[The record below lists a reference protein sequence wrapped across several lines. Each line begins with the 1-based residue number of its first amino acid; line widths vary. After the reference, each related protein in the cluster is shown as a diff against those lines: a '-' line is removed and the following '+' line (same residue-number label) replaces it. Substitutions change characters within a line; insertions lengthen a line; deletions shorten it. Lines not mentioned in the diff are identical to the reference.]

1 MERLSILHDKG
12 EDIMVCEN
20 ITVSNPSG
28 IHMRPA
34 SVLSKVCGGL
44 KSDIAIVKGEKKVD
58 PKSVLILM
66 SAAIKCGE
74 TIQVICE
81 GETEEED
88 LKVIL
93 EAINSG
99 LGE

>member
-1 MERLSILHDKG
+1 
-12 EDIMVCEN
+12 MVSSS
-20 ITVSNPSG
+20 ITVINPSG

-34 SVLSKVCGGL
+34 GVLSKVCAGL
-44 KSDIAIVKGEKKVD
+44 QSDITIVKGDKKVN

-74 TIQVICE
+74 TIEVACD
-81 GETEEED
+81 GETEEAD
-88 LKVIL
+88 LKVIMD
-93 EAINSG
+93 AINGG